1 MKTIWTVS
9 LLFTLLLTYVTIPQT
24 VSQQSSFP
32 AAQTNP
38 DSLTQAL
45 NELYNQGYI
54 NGFAVSLVN
63 ETGPLYQKGF
73 GYMDVATNKPYTD
86 STIQNIASI
95 SKTFIGI
102 SIMKAQELGKLKL
115 DDPINSYL
123 PFKVINPYFPE
134 KEITIRHLATHTSS
148 ITDTKYYDKKSYVLK
163 DDIPAD
169 KLKDLNETF
178 NPPSSKT
185 TLLKFLP
192 MILDT
197 KGKYYMK
204 KGFLQELPGTKFDYS
219 NIAATLAALVLEQAT
234 GVPFDEFTA
243 KYILNPLKMD
253 ASGWSYDQINLS
265 MHSKLYSDKE
275 TELPFY
281 ELITYPDGGMRT
293 TAMDMGKYLSELIKA
308 RSGKG
313 TLLSPDS
320 YKEYF
325 KEQLNESHFEERDS
339 VFPYNDEYNMGIFM
353 GHSGNGAIGHT
364 GGDPGVSSLMFFD
377 PITGIGR
384 FLMINTS
391 LSSQEGANEFF
402 GIMNALGDYSAKLNQ

>member
-9 LLFTLLLTYVTIPQT
+9 LFFILLLAHTNSPRT
-24 VSQQSSFP
+24 VNPRPSLAP
-32 AAQTNP
+32 ALLYP

-45 NELYNQGYI
+45 KELYSQGYI
-54 NGFAVSLVN
+54 NGFAVTLVN
-63 ETGPLYQKGF
+63 GSGPLYQKGF
-73 GYMDVATNKPYTD
+73 GYMDVAAKKLYTD

-102 SIMKAQELGKLKL
+102 SLMKAQELGKLKL
-115 DDPINSYL
+115 DDPVNSYL

-134 KEITIRHLATHTSS
+134 KEITIRHLATHTST

-163 DDIPAD
+163 DNIPAD

-178 NPPSSKT
+178 NSPSSKS
-185 TLLKFLP
+185 TLLEFLP

-197 KGKYYMK
+197 KGKYYKK

-219 NIAATLAALVLEQAT
+219 NIGATLAALVLEQAT

-243 KYILNPLKMD
+243 KYILNPLNMD
-253 ASGWSYDQINLS
+253 ASGWSYDKINLS

-293 TAMDMGKYLSELIKA
+293 TAKDMGKYLSELIKA
-308 RSGKG
+308 KSGKG
-313 TLLSPDS
+313 TLLNPDS
-320 YKEYF
+320 YNEYF

-377 PITGIGR
+377 TTTGIGR

-391 LSSQEGANEFF
+391 LNSQEGANEFF
-402 GIMNALGDYSAKLNQ
+402 GIMNALGDYSAKLSQ